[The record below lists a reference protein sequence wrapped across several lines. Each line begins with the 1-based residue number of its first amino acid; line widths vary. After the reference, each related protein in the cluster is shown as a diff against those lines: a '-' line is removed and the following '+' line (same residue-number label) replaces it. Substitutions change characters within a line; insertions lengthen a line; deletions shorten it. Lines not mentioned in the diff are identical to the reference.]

1 VLTDG
6 RAACWA
12 IVTAD
17 GRFAYVANAG
27 SATLTGFSVD
37 AGGHLTRLA
46 PTTATGTGTTPLDL
60 ALGGGDRFV
69 YVLLAGTGDV
79 AAYAVGADGGLT
91 ALGTVHAGAAAGG
104 LQGMAAF

>member
-1 VLTDG
+1 
-6 RAACWA
+6 
-12 IVTAD
+12 
-17 GRFAYVANAG
+17 
-27 SATLTGFSVD
+27 
-37 AGGHLTRLA
+37 
-46 PTTATGTGTTPLDL
+46 
-60 ALGGGDRFV
+60 V